1 MGPGR
6 KNHDRSQLLPFN
18 PSGDRL
24 ASRIRHSRSAPLPFE
39 SIRVDESPGCV
50 EACHGGAKADFA
62 AGLQAGSQ
70 GCSLNSKTL
79 LR

>member
-1 MGPGR
+1 MGLGL
-6 KNHDRSQLLPFN
+6 KNHHLSQLVPFN

-24 ASRIRHSRSAPLPFE
+24 ASRIRHPNSAPLPFE
-39 SIRVDESPGCV
+39 SIRIDECPGCV
-50 EACHGGAKADFA
+50 EACHGVAKAEFA

-70 GCSLNSKTL
+70 GCSLYSETL